1 MVEDKKSTMAY
12 INACPKTAKPE
23 KQKKIAIRDP
33 GDKFLLYGYYVSS
46 EIITKFVTC
55 KLISKFEHFL
65 IRNLNVW
72 GSLIHQFSSGNK
84 NLEESN

>member
-12 INACPKTAKPE
+12 IKARPKTAKPE

-33 GDKFLLYGYYVSS
+33 GDEFVLYGYYVSS
-46 EIITKFVTC
+46 EIITK
-55 KLISKFEHFL
+55 FL